1 MGALEEGGLPY
12 HPPEYQYSEGCH
24 HQVRGVDVREVR
36 GEALQGLQGP
46 DQEGHQSKLR
56 LY

>member
-1 MGALEEGGLPY
+1 MPY
-12 HPPEYQYSEGCH
+12 HPPEYQYPEGFH
-24 HQVRGVDVREVR
+24 HQVRGADVREVR
-36 GEALQGLQGP
+36 GEVLQGLQDP